1 MQTERG
7 GGIGLGGALGLKLDL
22 QLVEIDGLQL
32 INGAQLCGSVR
43 LTTDGVEVS
52 DGATP
57 CGTTLCGAPAF
68 CVPQAQ
74 LASPTDGKWFETI
87 AQNSAGVKGI
97 GWAEFTGHKG
107 NSEHMPE

>member
-1 MQTERG
+1 VGAERG

-52 DGATP
+52 DGFL
-57 CGTTLCGAPAF
+57 GRTTRFFGFP
-68 CVPQAQ
+68 
-74 LASPTDGKWFETI
+74 
-87 AQNSAGVKGI
+87 
-97 GWAEFTGHKG
+97 
-107 NSEHMPE
+107 MY